1 MATVRL
7 VDGDSG
13 DLTHDLDT
21 QKGNKINLPM
31 NVMRQLLPNIML
43 VRTVGL
49 SSAVSDETRTS
60 LHSVLMSNGLNLIAT
75 VELLCGQKLSSVPR
89 ATT

>member
-31 NVMRQLLPNIML
+31 NVMRRLLPNML